1 MSERLNNHERVLC
14 AAYRFKEG
22 YRTPNMERITAKDG
36 TMIEEI
42 YHEPYRGVFGLALG
56 WRHPDILY
64 KYGDIIDKSDTGGFM
79 TTRGRYVDRYEAAK
93 IAFEQGQ
100 IPEQKRVLYS
110 EDLY

>member
-1 MSERLNNHERVLC
+1 MSDRINKPEFILC

-22 YRTPNMERITAKDG
+22 YRTPRMEEITAKDG
-36 TMIEEI
+36 TMVEDI
-42 YHEPYRGVFGLALG
+42 YYEPHKDVFRMAVG

-79 TTRGRYVDRYEAAK
+79 TSKGRYVDREEAAK
-93 IAFEQGQ
+93 IAFETGQ
-100 IPEQKRVLYS
+100 IDKEKRVLYS